1 MYWLRERIHPMW
13 HLAVLCYGVV
23 IGVAAAQQV
32 QADISGWIVVVITII
47 IGCAALK
54 TRRRYAL
61 VLMAVVGVFAGLARG
76 SADQSQ
82 LKLYEPLIG
91 RQVVIDPLNY
101 GFKLAK
107 HGFTEIRQEYMNWH
121 ETPPPLLQIGR
132 AHV

>member
-91 RQVVIDPLNY
+91 RQVVIVGTVKDDADTAVGGGL
-101 GFKLAK
+101 
-107 HGFTEIRQEYMNWH
+107 R
-121 ETPPPLLQIGR
+121 LQIGSTSKIGR
-132 AHV
+132 ASCRERV